1 MWLHLIG
8 DLAIALTFYFMP
20 SLVIYLLPQPTSKI
34 LLRQPA
40 FLWFIAACL
49 SYGTLHLL
57 EVWTIWQPIYWLTG
71 SFKLITVIILAILAD
86 RILPYL
92 PQVSSLL
99 DFQNIVNLDRKL
111 DLQITQLKEIDEF
124 LGNLPYKLEAKV
136 KERTSELNNLN
147 QKLIREISARKNLE
161 TTLKYQL
168 KLEQLIS
175 RLSTHFINLEAEKI
189 NEGIQAGLRTICQFS
204 EVDRTYLFLF
214 SHFDVSLDYTL
225 QWSNLKSQS
234 IIFAKN
240 QTELEQNLPW
250 IMSQIKCNQ
259 IVNLGKLDN
268 LASEASI
275 DKIYLQQQNI
285 KSLLMLPMFYGG
297 LLVGLLGFDS
307 LSKERNWTEGDIQLL
322 RLAGEIFINAIERCR
337 QQQQLIVRTQE
348 LEKSNFEL
356 QQFTHIVSHD
366 LQEPLRAISSYS
378 QLLEEEYRDRLDSE
392 ANEYIDFIVGSA
404 QRMKQLIQDLLAFS
418 RVGRQPQNFSL
429 VSCEAILQEV
439 IANLKIAIAENEATI
454 TWDRLPE
461 VMGDKSQLIQLWQN
475 LIANSIKFRSQESP
489 QIKISVTT
497 QDREF
502 IFCMEDNGIGID
514 PKHAERIFVI
524 FQRLHSRRKY
534 PGTGIGLAI
543 CKKIIER
550 HKGRIWVE
558 STPKAGST
566 FYFSLPIYS
575 QYRS

>member
-1 MWLHLIG
+1 MIAEPFNYILTSNLFFSQGDCYSWKLSLVWLHLIG

-111 DLQITQLKEIDEF
+111 ERQITQLKDIDEF
-124 LGNLPYKLEAKV
+124 IGNLPYELEAKIE
-136 KERTSELNNLN
+136 KRTSELNNLN
-147 QKLIREISARKNLE
+147 QKLIREIIARKNLE

-189 NEGIQAGLRTICQFS
+189 NEGIKSGLRTICHFS

-225 QWSNLKSQS
+225 QWSNLKSES

-250 IMSQIKCNQ
+250 IISQIRCNQ
-259 IVNLGKLDN
+259 IVNLGKIDN
-268 LASEASI
+268 LASEASK

-497 QDREF
+497 QDR
-502 IFCMEDNGIGID
+502 
-514 PKHAERIFVI
+514 
-524 FQRLHSRRKY
+524 
-534 PGTGIGLAI
+534 
-543 CKKIIER
+543 
-550 HKGRIWVE
+550 
-558 STPKAGST
+558 
-566 FYFSLPIYS
+566 
-575 QYRS
+575 